1 MSHMLTASGREYHF
15 TGAQSGEESGRPIHL
30 NDIAHQLAML
40 NRFHGATSRPYSV
53 AEHSLLVSYIAACND
68 EPAEVQLAALLH
80 DAHEAFTNDLASPAK
95 HGVNTAGRYG
105 AAQAWR
111 NFELDHSTTVRA
123 RFGLLDI
130 FTQHGAAIKR
140 YDLIALATERRDLT
154 AWDANKHTPW
164 VVLRDGQIDAINP
177 MPISLLDDLS
187 TQADWSHWRDMF
199 IATFHYLT
207 ASIRQNELDEEQAA

>member
-53 AEHSLLVSYIAACND
+53 AEHSLLVSYIAAYND
-68 EPAEVQLAALLH
+68 EPADVQLAALLH

-140 YDLIALATERRDLT
+140 YDLT
-154 AWDANKHTPW
+154 AWDANKHTRW

-177 MPISLLDDLS
+177 LQISLLDDLS
-187 TQADWSHWRDMF
+187 ARADWSHWRDMF
-199 IATFHYLT
+199 IATFHSLT
-207 ASIRQNELDEEQAA
+207 ALMPKNELAGRDELSKTAQKIT